1 MAQGLEAL
9 FREHWTAVR
18 RFAARRVGEASADDL
33 AASVFE
39 LAHRKMPD
47 NHPHPVGWL
56 FRTAE
61 NLASAQLRVAQR
73 ARRTVEDLGHQAAY
87 GRANEPDDEAIL
99 RTLLGQLPP
108 RYRDV
113 LQLTYWDGLS
123 AADVGI
129 VVGAS
134 VPAVWKRISR
144 AKALLRASW
153 PDPDEAQP
161 TWEEMVSGVNSD
173 Q

>member
-1 MAQGLEAL
+1 MAQGLETL
-9 FREHWTAVR
+9 FREHWIAVR
-18 RFAARRVGEASADDL
+18 RFAARRVGEAAADDL

-39 LAHRKMPD
+39 LAHRKLSD
-47 NHPHPVGWL
+47 SHPHPVGWL

-61 NLASAQLRVAQR
+61 NLAKAQLRGAERDRQV
-73 ARRTVEDLGHQAAY
+73 VEDLGHRVSWGAR
-87 GRANEPDDEAIL
+87 GPDDEAIL
-99 RTLLGQLPP
+99 RTLLSRLPS

-153 PDPDEAQP
+153 PDPDVAP
-161 TWEEMVSGVNSD
+161 MTWEEMVTGVRSD

>member
-1 MAQGLEAL
+1 MTQVLELL
-9 FREHWTAVR
+9 FREHWTLVR

-39 LAHRKMPD
+39 LAHRKMPN

-56 FRTAE
+56 FRAAE
-61 NLASAQLRVAQR
+61 NLARAQLRGAERYRR
-73 ARRTVEDLGHQAAY
+73 AVEDLGHQAAS
-87 GRANEPDDEAIL
+87 GTVSGPDDEAIL
-99 RTLLGQLPP
+99 RSLLDQLPP

-123 AADVGI
+123 AADIGI

-153 PDPDEAQP
+153 PDPDEAQL
-161 TWEEMVSGVNSD
+161 TWEEMVTGVLSD

>member
-1 MAQGLEAL
+1 MAQVLESL
-9 FREHWTAVR
+9 FREHWTGVR

-39 LAHRKMPD
+39 LAHRKMPND
-47 NHPHPVGWL
+47 HPHPVGWL

-61 NLASAQLRVAQR
+61 NLARVQLRGAER
-73 ARRTVEDLGHQAAY
+73 DRRTVENLGHQAASWSAS
-87 GRANEPDDEAIL
+87 GSDDEAIL
-99 RTLLGQLPP
+99 QTLIGRLPP

-113 LQLTYWDGLS
+113 LQLTYWDGLT

-153 PDPDEAQP
+153 PDPDDAP
-161 TWEEMVSGVNSD
+161 STWEEMVTDVRAD

>member
-73 ARRTVEDLGHQAAY
+73 ARRTVEDLGHQAAS
-87 GRANEPDDEAIL
+87 GSANEPDDEAIL
-99 RTLLGQLPP
+99 LTLLGELPP

-113 LQLTYWDGLS
+113 LQLTYWD
-123 AADVGI
+123 
-129 VVGAS
+129 
-134 VPAVWKRISR
+134 
-144 AKALLRASW
+144 
-153 PDPDEAQP
+153 
-161 TWEEMVSGVNSD
+161 
-173 Q
+173 

>member
-1 MAQGLEAL
+1 MGHDLEL
-9 FREHWTAVR
+9 MFREHWTSVR
-18 RFAARRVGEASADDL
+18 RFAARRVGEESAEDL

-61 NLASAQLRVAQR
+61 NLAKSQLRGKERDRR
-73 ARRTVEDLGHQAAY
+73 AVQDFGQETASRSAS
-87 GRANEPDDEAIL
+87 EPDDEAIL
-99 RTLLGQLPP
+99 RALLDRLPP

-123 AADVGI
+123 AADVGV

-134 VPAVWKRISR
+134 VSAVWKRISR
-144 AKALLRASW
+144 AKLMLRESW
-153 PDPDEAQP
+153 PAPAEIP
-161 TWEEMVSGVNSD
+161 LTWEEMVNGVRSD